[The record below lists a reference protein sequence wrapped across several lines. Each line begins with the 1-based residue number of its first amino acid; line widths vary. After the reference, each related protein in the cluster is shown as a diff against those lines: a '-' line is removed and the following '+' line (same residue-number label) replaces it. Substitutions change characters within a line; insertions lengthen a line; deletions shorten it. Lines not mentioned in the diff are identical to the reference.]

1 MHKLSLHTIALSVA
15 TLCSS
20 GLAIAQE
27 SAKVV
32 DKPLTLTV
40 HLHDKK
46 FTYDSNWPVEKEAA
60 RLTGISL
67 KDVTI
72 GNTPDSN
79 EAFNLM
85 IASGN
90 LPDFVG
96 GKAVKRNLNRYGPEG
111 AFIPLQDLIK
121 EHAPNIYAQ
130 MQARPQVFNS
140 AKAGDG
146 NLYYVP
152 YLTDGKYGRGYFMR
166 TDWLDKLGLKVPQNI
181 DELYTVLT
189 AFRNED
195 PNGNGKKDEIP
206 AFFRN
211 WQEVLR
217 LVTFWD
223 GRTSGSDTYHD
234 FHVKDGKIKHGY
246 AGAGYKL
253 GMKNIAKWYKEGLID
268 PEVFTRGSRARE
280 FLLAN
285 DLGGF
290 THDWF
295 ASTASYNDSLKDK
308 VKGFK
313 LEAIIPPA
321 SISGVRMEEHRRI
334 PIKPEGWG
342 ISYSNK
348 HPIESIKYMDFWWS
362 EEGRRLANFG
372 IEGKQYNLVD
382 GKAIFTKEFLENARP
397 VNSQLTDIGAQVRRG
412 FWQDYNYEIQ
422 WTNKFALEG
431 IKLYD
436 QGDYLVDQFLGVAF
450 NEKEQATSDKYWS
463 GIQTYMLEKQQSWVL
478 ATSDVDADWDN
489 YLVQLDKLGFN
500 KVLTAMQSAYDRQYG
515 K

>member
-1 MHKLSLHTIALSVA
+1 
-15 TLCSS
+15 
-20 GLAIAQE
+20 
-27 SAKVV
+27 
-32 DKPLTLTV
+32 
-40 HLHDKK
+40 
-46 FTYDSNWPVEKEAA
+46 
-60 RLTGISL
+60 
-67 KDVTI
+67 
-72 GNTPDSN
+72 
-79 EAFNLM
+79 
-85 IASGN
+85 
-90 LPDFVG
+90 
-96 GKAVKRNLNRYGPEG
+96 
-111 AFIPLQDLIK
+111 
-121 EHAPNIYAQ
+121 
-130 MQARPQVFNS
+130 
-140 AKAGDG
+140 
-146 NLYYVP
+146 
-152 YLTDGKYGRGYFMR
+152 
-166 TDWLDKLGLKVPQNI
+166 
-181 DELYTVLT
+181 
-189 AFRNED
+189 
-195 PNGNGKKDEIP
+195 
-206 AFFRN
+206 
-211 WQEVLR
+211 
-217 LVTFWD
+217 
-223 GRTSGSDTYHD
+223 
-234 FHVKDGKIKHGY
+234 
-246 AGAGYKL
+246 
-253 GMKNIAKWYKEGLID
+253 
-268 PEVFTRGSRARE
+268 
-280 FLLAN
+280 
-285 DLGGF
+285 
-290 THDWF
+290 
-295 ASTASYNDSLKDK
+295 
-308 VKGFK
+308 
-313 LEAIIPPA
+313 
-321 SISGVRMEEHRRI
+321 MEEHRRI